1 MTTDD
6 HGGSPEP
13 QIIETSES
21 LNEVCERL
29 EQAEW
34 LALDTEFLREKTYYP
49 RLCLIQVAD
58 AHATWCI
65 DPLAIDDLEP
75 FFTLLDSPAITKVM
89 HACRQ
94 DMEIFYHLRG
104 HLPRPIFDTQVAAPL
119 LGHPMQAGYA
129 RLVEAI
135 LGVHLDKGQ
144 TRSDWCRRPL
154 NAKQIAYAGDDVHYL
169 GRIYRTLH
177 HKLER
182 LGRLDWLAEDF
193 AALSEPALYE
203 SPDEEAWRRIRAA
216 RRLRPKQLA
225 ILKTLAAWREG
236 EAKRRDIP
244 RNWLLKDD
252 CLIDICQQ
260 RPTDLKALASIRG
273 IGEATLKRHGRHLLE
288 LVDQAAHDPGL
299 VDAAAR
305 PSRERLSAR
314 QEALVD
320 TLMAIVQ
327 LRAAENALNPQ
338 VVASRKELSRLVLGE
353 TGSELMRGW
362 KRALVGE
369 ELAAFLDGRRAL
381 RVEHGDLRTGP
392 GEGPAEAKLE
402 SP

>member
-1 MTTDD
+1 MTTG
-6 HGGSPEP
+6 HAHSPRP
-13 QIIETSES
+13 WIIESSET
-21 LNEVCERL
+21 LRTICDRL
-29 EQAEW
+29 SGVEW
-34 LALDTEFLREKTYYP
+34 LALDTEFLRDKTYYP

-58 AHATWCI
+58 ADETWCI

-75 FFTLLDSPAITKVM
+75 FFSLLDSPAITKVM

-94 DMEIFYHLRG
+94 DMEIFYHRLGR
-104 HLPRPIFDTQVAAPL
+104 LPRPIFDTQVAAPL

-129 RLVEAI
+129 RLVESI

-154 NAKQIAYAGDDVHYL
+154 TPQQIAYAGDDVHYL
-169 GRIYRTLH
+169 GRIYRILRDE
-177 HKLER
+177 LER
-182 LGRLDWLAEDF
+182 LGRLDWLADDF
-193 AALSEPALYE
+193 AALCEPDLYE
-203 SPDEEAWRRIRAA
+203 NPDEEAWRRIRAA
-216 RRLRPKQLA
+216 RRLRPEQLT
-225 ILKTLAAWREG
+225 ILKALAAWREG

-260 RPTDLKALASIRG
+260 KPADLEALASIRG

-288 LVDQAAHDPGL
+288 LVDRATK
-299 VDAAAR
+299 DARGRDDADSR
-305 PSRERLSAR
+305 PPPRERLTTR

-338 VVASRKELSRLVLGE
+338 VVTGRKELSRLVRGE
-353 TGSELMRGW
+353 TDGELMRGW
-362 KRALVGE
+362 RRALVGE

-381 RVEHGDLRTGP
+381 RVEHGDLRTAP
-392 GEGPAEAKLE
+392 GKAGARPD
-402 SP
+402 